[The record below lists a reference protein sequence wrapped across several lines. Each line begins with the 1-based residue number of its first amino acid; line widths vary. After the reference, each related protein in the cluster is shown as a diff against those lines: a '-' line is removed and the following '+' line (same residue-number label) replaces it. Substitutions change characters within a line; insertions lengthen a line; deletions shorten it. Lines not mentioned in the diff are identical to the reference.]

1 MSSQMVDNYLEELLA
16 PVADV
21 SAGAPDVAALIAAA
35 ASVPHPEPVIAI
47 VQPATR
53 PAPEVARLPTRPA
66 TPGEQHDKP
75 PKPVQAS
82 VAGRRWLRATLGND
96 HYAFELLRVQEVV
109 RMAPIIAMRG
119 AADAMLGV
127 MNLRG
132 RIVPV
137 FDLAVWLG
145 TGGVV
150 VDENVRIIVVERDD
164 ELIGV
169 LVSAVEDVVTLARE
183 HIEPPLP
190 GNDPGG
196 VLGIARVNRAP
207 TVLLDASA
215 LFE

>member
-1 MSSQMVDNYLEELLA
+1 
-16 PVADV
+16 PR
-21 SAGAPDVAALIAAA
+21 
-35 ASVPHPEPVIAI
+35 PEPVVDI
-47 VQPATR
+47 VPPVTPPAADVTPLPIR
-53 PAPEVARLPTRPA
+53 PPTPR
-66 TPGEQHDKP
+66 EHHDVP

-82 VAGRRWLRATLGND
+82 AAGRRWLRATLGND

-119 AADAMLGV
+119 TSNAMLGV

-137 FDLAVWLG
+137 FDLARWLG
-145 TGGVV
+145 TGQVL
-150 VDENVRIIVVERDD
+150 VDEDVRIIVVERDD

-169 LVSAVEDVVTLARE
+169 LVSSVEDVVTLARE

-215 LFE
+215 